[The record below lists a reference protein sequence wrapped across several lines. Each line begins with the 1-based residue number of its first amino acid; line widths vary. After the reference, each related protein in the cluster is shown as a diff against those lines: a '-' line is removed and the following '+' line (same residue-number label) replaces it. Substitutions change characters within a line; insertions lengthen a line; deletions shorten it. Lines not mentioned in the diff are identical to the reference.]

1 VPRII
6 GDAALLS
13 AFAPLEAYPSAAL
26 AVSGGPDSMALMHL
40 AARWLTLK
48 GRTPASIAV
57 LTVDHGLRPEAAEEA
72 AFVAT
77 RAARL
82 GFAHATLA
90 WAGQKPKT
98 GIQAAAREA
107 RYRLM
112 TAYAC
117 EHGIG
122 CLVTAHTEDDQ
133 AETFLM
139 RLRRGS
145 GLDGLAAMAA
155 VSERGGVP
163 IVRPLLGLSKARL
176 NAYLRSLG
184 VPFASDPSNS
194 NVTFERVRLRHA
206 MKALAAAGIARPALA
221 LSASRLGR
229 SRDALAST
237 ADEFLQRHFRVTSLG
252 QAQIG
257 LEPFLELAPEIALR
271 VLSRA
276 LALTG
281 GKEEPPR
288 MAKVERLL
296 NGLYEPWP
304 PRRKTA
310 GIGDGSSEQF
320 PHSAAS
326 FPRGRVGA
334 KLRQDGAMNG
344 GIAPHPVLLPMGE
357 GTPECGTAIAA
368 AFPLPGGEG
377 QGEGRKRSSSRDQA
391 SGNPY
396 VSAYA
401 RGRESTSVPGASL
414 HMDPRLRGDD
424 AGAMAHTPGI
434 SGAGKREAAL
444 GGCLII
450 VAAGVLNFY
459 REPGRMGKARQA
471 CQPGST
477 FIWDG
482 RFVLTLSSDLS
493 GNLSVAPLGAAGW
506 AICRNALKKRGKSVQ
521 ANRLAA
527 LATPALWQGSRL
539 LYAPAVRFTDAEL
552 AGAHAVP
559 LRTQLVPRLSH
570 FLIST

>member
-1 VPRII
+1 M
-6 GDAALLS
+6 
-13 AFAPLEAYPSAAL
+13 Y
-26 AVSGGPDSMALMHL
+26 L

-48 GRTPASIAV
+48 GRAPASITV
-57 LTVDHGLRPEAAEEA
+57 LTVDHRLRPEAAEEA

-77 RAARL
+77 RAAGL
-82 GFAHATLA
+82 GFAHATLT

-107 RYRLM
+107 RYGLM

-117 EHGIG
+117 EHRIA

-155 VSERGGVP
+155 VSERGGLP

-176 NAYLRSLG
+176 TAYLRSLG

-194 NVTFERVRLRHA
+194 NASFERVRLRHA
-206 MKALAAAGIARPALA
+206 MKTLAAAGIARPALA

-229 SRDALAST
+229 CREALAS
-237 ADEFLQRHFRVTSLG
+237 AAEEFLQRHFRVTELG

-276 LALTG
+276 LALIG

-296 NGLYEPWP
+296 NGLYELWP
-304 PRRKTA
+304 KSPKPRHSREGACDTGNEA
-310 GIGDGSSEQF
+310 D
-320 PHSAAS
+320 SAAS
-326 FPRGRVGA
+326 FPR
-334 KLRQDGAMNG
+334 K
-344 GIAPHPVLLPMGE
+344 
-357 GTPECGTAIAA
+357 
-368 AFPLPGGEG
+368 
-377 QGEGRKRSSSRDQA
+377 
-391 SGNPY
+391 
-396 VSAYA
+396 
-401 RGRESTSVPGASL
+401 RESISGAGTSS
-414 HMDPRLRGDD
+414 HMGPRLRGDD
-424 AGAMAHTPGI
+424 GRAMLHTPGI
-434 SGAGKREAAL
+434 TGAGKREAAL

-459 REPGRMGKARQA
+459 REPGRMGLARQA

-477 FIWDG
+477 FTWDN
-482 RFVLTLSSDLS
+482 RFILTLSSDLS
-493 GNLSVAPLGAAGW
+493 GDLSVAPLGAAGW
-506 AICRNALKKRGKSVQ
+506 AICRNALKERGKTLQ
-521 ANRLAA
+521 ANWLAA
-527 LATPALWQGSRL
+527 LASPALWQGSRL
-539 LYAPAVRFTDAEL
+539 VCAPAARFTDAEL
-552 AGAHAVP
+552 AGPRAVP
-559 LRTQLVPRLSH
+559 LRAQLAPRLSY

>member
-1 VPRII
+1 M
-6 GDAALLS
+6 
-13 AFAPLEAYPSAAL
+13 Y
-26 AVSGGPDSMALMHL
+26 L

-48 GRTPASIAV
+48 GRAPASITV
-57 LTVDHGLRPEAAEEA
+57 LTVDHRLRPEAAEEA

-77 RAARL
+77 RAAGL
-82 GFAHATLA
+82 GFAHATLT

-107 RYRLM
+107 RYGLM
-112 TAYAC
+112 TAYAR
-117 EHGIG
+117 EHRIA

-155 VSERGGVP
+155 VSERGGVT

-176 NAYLRSLG
+176 AAYLRSLG

-194 NVTFERVRLRHA
+194 NATFERVRVRHA

-229 SRDALAST
+229 SREALAS
-237 ADEFLQRHFRVTSLG
+237 AAEEFLRRHFRVTNLG
-252 QAQIG
+252 QGQIG

-276 LALTG
+276 LALIG

-296 NGLYEPWP
+296 NELCKPWP
-304 PRRKTA
+304 SYRNTA
-310 GIGDGSSEQF
+310 GIRAGS
-320 PHSAAS
+320 ALY
-326 FPRGRVGA
+326 PRGRVGA
-334 KLRQDGAMNG
+334 DLGLDGAMNE
-344 GIAPHPVLLPMGE
+344 GIAPHPVPLPTGE
-357 GTPECGTAIAA
+357 GTVLHALGAIQ
-368 AFPLPGGEG
+368 AFPLPWGEG

-391 SGNPY
+391 SANAH
-396 VSAYA
+396 VS
-401 RGRESTSVPGASL
+401 GFAS
-414 HMDPRLRGDD
+414 
-424 AGAMAHTPGI
+424 
-434 SGAGKREAAL
+434 GKREAAL

-450 VAAGVLNFY
+450 AAAGVLNFY

-477 FIWDG
+477 FTWDN
-482 RFVLTLSSDLS
+482 RFILTLASDLS
-493 GNLSVAPLGAAGW
+493 GDFSLAPLGAGGW
-506 AICRNALKKRGKSVQ
+506 AICRNALKKRGKTLQ

-527 LATPALWQGSRL
+527 LASPALWQGSRL
-539 LYAPAVRFTDAEL
+539 VHAPAAGFTDAEL
-552 AGAHAVP
+552 AGPNAAP
-559 LRTQLVPRLSH
+559 LRTQLAPRLSY

>member
-40 AARWLTLK
+40 AARWLNLK

-77 RAARL
+77 RAAGL

-107 RYRLM
+107 RYGLM
-112 TAYAC
+112 TAYC
-117 EHGIG
+117 REHGIG

-155 VSERGGVP
+155 VSERGGVT

-176 NAYLRSLG
+176 TAYLRSLG

-194 NVTFERVRLRHA
+194 NASFERVRLRHA

-229 SRDALAST
+229 GREALAG
-237 ADEFLQRHFRVTSLG
+237 AAEEFLQRHFRVTNLG

-276 LALTG
+276 LALAG
-281 GKEEPPR
+281 GKEEAPR
-288 MAKVERLL
+288 MTKVERLL
-296 NGLYEPWP
+296 NELCKPWP
-304 PRRKTA
+304 PFRHGA
-310 GIGDGSSEQF
+310 CAVSGIVKGADACND
-320 PHSAAS
+320 PVSA
-326 FPRGRVGA
+326 
-334 KLRQDGAMNG
+334 RQHFMPQSALD
-344 GIAPHPVLLPMGE
+344 
-357 GTPECGTAIAA
+357 
-368 AFPLPGGEG
+368 
-377 QGEGRKRSSSRDQA
+377 DA
-391 SGNPY
+391 SG
-396 VSAYA
+396 S
-401 RGRESTSVPGASL
+401 
-414 HMDPRLRGDD
+414 RLL
-424 AGAMAHTPGI
+424 
-434 SGAGKREAAL
+434 AGKREAAL

-450 VAAGVLNFY
+450 AAAGVLNFY
-459 REPGRMGKARQA
+459 REPGRMGQARQA
-471 CQPGST
+471 CQPGRT
-477 FIWDG
+477 FTWDG

-493 GNLSVAPLGAAGW
+493 GNLSVAPLGAGGW
-506 AICRNALKKRGKSVQ
+506 AICRNALKKRGKTVQ

-527 LATPALWQGSRL
+527 LASPALWQGSRL
-539 LYAPAVRFTDAEL
+539 LYAPAARFTDAAL
-552 AGAHAVP
+552 AGPHAVP
-559 LRTQLVPRLSH
+559 LRAQLAPRLSH